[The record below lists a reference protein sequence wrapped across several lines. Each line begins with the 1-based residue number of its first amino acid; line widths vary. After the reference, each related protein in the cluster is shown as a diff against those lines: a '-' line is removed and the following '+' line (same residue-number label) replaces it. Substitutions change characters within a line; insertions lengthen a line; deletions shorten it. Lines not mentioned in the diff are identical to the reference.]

1 MNQSQD
7 STRVNYRIVMV
18 LTLVHFTGDF
28 YSSFFTPLLPAF
40 VDKLGLTLA
49 QVGLIT
55 GLVRF
60 LSFMIQPAVGY
71 MADISAVLCLYSSG
85 LPDIHC
91 QISEH

>member
-1 MNQSQD
+1 MAQVKSD
-7 STRVNYRIVMV
+7 TTRVNYNIIFV

-40 VDKLGLTLA
+40 VDKLDLTLA

-60 LSFMIQPAVGY
+60 ISFIVQPVTGYFLSH
-71 MADISAVLCLYSSG
+71 ADQQSS
-85 LPDIHC
+85 L
-91 QISEH
+91 

>member
-1 MNQSQD
+1 MTQDKSSQN
-7 STRVNYRIVMV
+7 SLNYSIVFV

-55 GLVRF
+55 GLVRL
-60 LSFMIQPAVGY
+60 LSFIV
-71 MADISAVLCLYSSG
+71 
-85 LPDIHC
+85 HR
-91 QISEH
+91 